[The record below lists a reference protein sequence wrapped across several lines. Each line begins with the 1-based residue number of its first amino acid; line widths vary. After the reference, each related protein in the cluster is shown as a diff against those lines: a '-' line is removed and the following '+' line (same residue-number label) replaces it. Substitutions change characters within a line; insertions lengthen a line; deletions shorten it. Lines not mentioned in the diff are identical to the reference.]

1 MSTQAAAGDRYKT
14 LAANTALIS
23 FGTLGSKLMVFFMVR
38 LHTGYMSPADYGT
51 ADIITQTANLLVP
64 LVSFGMAEAVFR
76 FAAGRPGERREVFT
90 AGILCTAAGL
100 ALLAA
105 FLPLLRRTE
114 LIGCHGLL
122 LTVYVAA
129 SCLHSMCAQYVRAL
143 GDTPGYTL
151 QGLINTALV
160 IGFNIL
166 LLAVF
171 RLGMTGYV
179 LSVAAADTGCS
190 LWLIVR
196 KRLWNELSLHIG
208 KPLFIRLISYSV
220 PLIPTS
226 VFWWI
231 TGVSDRY
238 MISGFLGSAANGI
251 YAVSGK
257 IPTMLTILSTVFMDA
272 WQLSAVL
279 GAGWIAGMLLAVTVL
294 SDAFT
299 GGIYK
304 LSSMFLGFVIVSI
317 PLVVIEQKEVMRS
330 VRPNLIYL
338 AAGIALVIALSAI
351 NLSSSVNGLGFGPG
365 TAAYVFAAGV
375 LAISAMVL
383 PGISGSSML
392 MSFGLY
398 LPVISAV
405 KSVLGFNF
413 SELWMLIVLALGIA
427 AGLAVSPHILKKL
440 MERNMG
446 SVMYMVL
453 GMMIGSVYAIIIG
466 PTTLKVPQHA
476 MGLSDFS
483 IVWFIIGI
491 LSVLALSMFKA
502 HAGRRKAMS
511 AL

>member
-38 LHTGYMSPADYGT
+38 FYTGYMSPADYGT

-100 ALLAA
+100 ALLTA

-196 KRLWNELSLHIG
+196 KRLWNELTIHIG

-279 GAGWIAGMLLAVTVL
+279 DADSGRTALRQFYSHVWAVFQAAVFVCASCMIAASRAGIRLLADAEYFEAWRCVPVL
-294 SDAFT
+294 TLAMVCSA
-299 GGIYK
+299 
-304 LSSMFLGFVIVSI
+304 LSSFL
-317 PLVVIEQKEVMRS
+317 
-330 VRPNLIYL
+330 
-338 AAGIALVIALSAI
+338 
-351 NLSSSVNGLGFGPG
+351 
-365 TAAYVFAAGV
+365 
-375 LAISAMVL
+375 
-383 PGISGSSML
+383 
-392 MSFGLY
+392 
-398 LPVISAV
+398 
-405 KSVLGFNF
+405 
-413 SELWMLIVLALGIA
+413 
-427 AGLAVSPHILKKL
+427 
-440 MERNMG
+440 
-446 SVMYMVL
+446 
-453 GMMIGSVYAIIIG
+453 GSVYVVTYASRMAFRTAMAGAVMNIALNLLLIPSPAGIQGAAAATFISCLAVFLIRAVSVRRLISFDLCPLRCGAALLIIAAQA
-466 PTTLKVPQHA
+466 VF
-476 MGLSDFS
+476 M
-483 IVWFIIGI
+483 
-491 LSVLALSMFKA
+491 VLQLPLQYAVQA
-502 HAGRRKAMS
+502 S
-511 AL
+511 ALAAILYINRVPLRQCMDKLAGYIAPRGKHLKNRR

>member
-38 LHTGYMSPADYGT
+38 FYTGYMSPADYGT

-76 FAAGRPGERREVFT
+76 FAAGRPSERREVFT

-279 GAGWIAGMLLAVTVL
+279 DADSGQTALRQFYSHVWAVFQAAVFVCVSCMIAASRAGIRLLADAEYFEAWRCVPVL
-294 SDAFT
+294 TLAMVCSA
-299 GGIYK
+299 
-304 LSSMFLGFVIVSI
+304 LSSFL
-317 PLVVIEQKEVMRS
+317 
-330 VRPNLIYL
+330 
-338 AAGIALVIALSAI
+338 
-351 NLSSSVNGLGFGPG
+351 
-365 TAAYVFAAGV
+365 
-375 LAISAMVL
+375 
-383 PGISGSSML
+383 
-392 MSFGLY
+392 
-398 LPVISAV
+398 
-405 KSVLGFNF
+405 
-413 SELWMLIVLALGIA
+413 
-427 AGLAVSPHILKKL
+427 
-440 MERNMG
+440 
-446 SVMYMVL
+446 
-453 GMMIGSVYAIIIG
+453 GSVYGRYICQPYGLPHGNGGRGNEHSAQSAAHSLPGRYSGRGSRNFHKLPRSFSYPRRERAATHFFRSLPAPLRRGSAHYRRSGRLHGRAVAAAICRTGRGSRGCLIHK
-466 PTTLKVPQHA
+466 PRSAQA
-476 MGLSDFS
+476 MYG
-483 IVWFIIGI
+483 
-491 LSVLALSMFKA
+491 
-502 HAGRRKAMS
+502 
-511 AL
+511 